1 MDRRFL
7 DFLELAPRSRKPRS
21 RGLTTVGE
29 HGYAIGW
36 LVDMLEMWGEYID
49 IVKLTP
55 TSLHVPWKT
64 MEKKVKL
71 YRDHDIGV
79 ATDDPIFAIAY
90 YQGKADQLLR
100 TLRDLGFTDVQV
112 DTQQVALGEKGDSK
126 KAEEDELRYIAA
138 AREMGFRV
146 TGEVGL
152 KIPEGDIARAGEG
165 RLNVEAVV
173 EEMKRLLKLGCHHV
187 YLESKVI
194 RDVIGNYGEKEGG
207 TEQIR
212 RVVDAV
218 GQDNIFIEVAGRAFN
233 TRMCQ
238 RFWAVRNF
246 GPEVNMSG
254 GGSLDEI
261 RYVEAVRRGNTFV
274 HGPSKSTSRLW
285 LKSLVKNGGKAAEE
299 WWKEEY
305 PIDLNEIKATNIG

>member
-1 MDRRFL
+1 MDKRFL
-7 DFLELAPRSRKPRS
+7 DFLELAPRSRKPRI
-21 RGLTTVGE
+21 RGLTTIGE

-36 LVDMLEMWGEYID
+36 LGEMLEMWGEYID

-55 TSLHVPWKT
+55 TSLHVPSNT

-71 YRDHDIGV
+71 YRDHNIGV
-79 ATDDPIFAIAY
+79 GIDDPIFAIAY
-90 YQGKADQLLR
+90 HQGKADQLLR

-112 DTQQVALGEKGDSK
+112 DTQHIKLGEKGNSK
-126 KAEEDELRYIAA
+126 KAAEDELHYIAK
-138 AREMGFRV
+138 AREMGFSV
-146 TGEVGL
+146 IGEVGL
-152 KIPEGDIARAGEG
+152 KTPDGDLARAGEG
-165 RLNVEAVV
+165 KLNVEAVV
-173 EEMKRLLKLGCHHV
+173 EEMKRLLQLGCHHV

-194 RDVIGNYGEKEGG
+194 RDVIGNYGEKESG

-246 GPEVNMSG
+246 GPEVNMSA
-254 GGSLDEI
+254 GGSLEEI

-274 HGPSKSTSRLW
+274 HGPSRTTSRLW

-305 PIDLNEIKATNIG
+305 PIDLNEMKATNAG